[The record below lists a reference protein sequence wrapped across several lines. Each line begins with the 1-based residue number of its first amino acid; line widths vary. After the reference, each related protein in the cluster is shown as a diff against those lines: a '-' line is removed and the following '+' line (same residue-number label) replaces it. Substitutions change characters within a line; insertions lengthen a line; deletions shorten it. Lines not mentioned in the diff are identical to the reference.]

1 MGRGGLRGGAA
12 AWDGR
17 GMAAL
22 ARVTAVT
29 VTYESAAA
37 IGGFL
42 AACPPG
48 MGVVVVDNGSR
59 DASASIA
66 EAAAARV
73 IRSPVNRGFG
83 TGCNL
88 GLDAVGTEFALL
100 ANPDVRLTADAVERL
115 VAAADA
121 FPEAALFGPGIVD
134 AEGRRERSW
143 NAGQFR
149 RRVLSRKREGEA
161 WPEGP
166 ACVEFLS
173 GACLLVRMAAGL
185 RFDEA
190 LFLFYDDDDF
200 CETARARGHALVL
213 VPAAV
218 VAHAGGGSSAPSPR
232 LARFKAWHMAHAR
245 LQFAAKHRGPAL
257 ARREGA
263 VRLLHHAG
271 KLAGH
276 VLSLQPG
283 KAGQDAA
290 ALAGTLAWWLRRR
303 G

>member
-1 MGRGGLRGGAA
+1 
-12 AWDGR
+12 
-17 GMAAL
+17 MAVR
-22 ARVTAVT
+22 RVTAVT
-29 VTYESAAA
+29 VTYESAGV

-48 MGVVVVDNGSR
+48 MGVVVVDNASR
-59 DASASIA
+59 DGSAALA
-66 EAAAARV
+66 EAAGARV
-73 IRSPVNRGFG
+73 IQSAVNRGFG
-83 TGCNL
+83 AGCNL
-88 GLDAVGTEFALL
+88 GLDAVATEFALL
-100 ANPDVRLTADAVERL
+100 ANPDARLSAAAVARL

-121 FPEAALFGPGIVD
+121 FPEAALLGPSIVD
-134 AEGRRERSW
+134 ADGGRVRSW

-149 RRVLSRKREGEA
+149 RRVIARRRDDP

-213 VPAAV
+213 VPEAV

-232 LARFKAWHMAHAR
+232 LERFKAWHMAHAR
-245 LQFAAKHRGPAL
+245 LQFAAKHRGVIA
-257 ARREGA
+257 ARREAAGR
-263 VRLLHHAG
+263 VVHHAA
-271 KLAGH
+271 KLLGH
-276 VLSLQPG
+276 ALSLRRA
-283 KAGQDAA
+283 KARRDVA
-290 ALAGTLAWWLRRR
+290 ALAGTLAWWLRGR